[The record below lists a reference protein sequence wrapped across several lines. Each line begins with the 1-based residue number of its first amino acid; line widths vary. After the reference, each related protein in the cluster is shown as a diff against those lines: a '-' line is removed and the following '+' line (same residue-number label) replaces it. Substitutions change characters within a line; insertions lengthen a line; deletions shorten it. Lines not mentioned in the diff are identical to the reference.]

1 MYKHRSSGSPVK
13 RGDREVAERIFLKI
27 MANNFPNV
35 MENINLYT
43 QEAQWLTTRINLA
56 QISRYLIG

>member
-13 RGDREVAERIFLKI
+13 RVDREGAERIFFKI

-35 MENINLYT
+35 MGNINLYT
-43 QEAQWLTTRINLA
+43 QEAQ
-56 QISRYLIG
+56 